1 MDFLKNVIGSII
13 FVAAV
18 LLFINVAGNVL
29 VSQPSVEKTSVEKT
43 SVEEP
48 SAPSNDKAEA
58 VQPEEKVEV
67 EVTAP
72 ESTPAQPEMPA
83 PAEEAVAQTAPAEEK
98 TIVASSS
105 GNVEMGANI
114 FRRKCMGCHPIS
126 EDGQN
131 RTGPN
136 LFGVIGRTKAS
147 IDGYRYSSALE
158 KLGGTWTEN
167 ELNTF
172 IAGPRVMVPETKMTF
187 SGIKK
192 ESQRDDIVAY
202 LKTLSK

>member
-1 MDFLKNVIGSII
+1 VIGSII
-13 FVAAV
+13 FAAAV

-29 VSQPSVEKTSVEKT
+29 VGQPSVESSV
-43 SVEEP
+43 EP

-58 VQPEEKVEV
+58 VQPEEKAEV
-67 EVTAP
+67 ATAAP
-72 ESTPAQPEMPA
+72 ENAPSQSETPL
-83 PAEEAVAQTAPAEEK
+83 EATTETAPATEK
-98 TIVASSS
+98 TMVASSS
-105 GNVEMGANI
+105 GNAEMGADT

-136 LFGVIGRTKAS
+136 LFGVVGRAKAS

-158 KLGGTWTEN
+158 KLGGTWTES

-172 IAGPRVMVPETKMTF
+172 IAGPRVMVPDTKMTF
-187 SGIKK
+187 SGVKK
-192 ESQRDDIVAY
+192 EDQRDDIVAY

>member
-13 FVAAV
+13 FAAAV

-29 VSQPSVEKTSVEKT
+29 VGQPSVESSV
-43 SVEEP
+43 EP

-58 VQPEEKVEV
+58 TQPEEKVEV
-67 EVTAP
+67 ATAEP
-72 ESTPAQPEMPA
+72 ESTPAQPETPA
-83 PAEEAVAQTAPAEEK
+83 PQAVTETVAETVTETTAVAEQTM
-98 TIVASSS
+98 VASRA
-105 GNVEMGANI
+105 GNAEMGANL

-147 IDGYRYSSALE
+147 MDGFRYSSALE
-158 KLGGTWTEN
+158 KLGGTWTES

-172 IAGPRVMVPETKMTF
+172 IAGPRVMVPDTKMTF

-192 ESQRDDIVAY
+192 EDQRDDVVAY